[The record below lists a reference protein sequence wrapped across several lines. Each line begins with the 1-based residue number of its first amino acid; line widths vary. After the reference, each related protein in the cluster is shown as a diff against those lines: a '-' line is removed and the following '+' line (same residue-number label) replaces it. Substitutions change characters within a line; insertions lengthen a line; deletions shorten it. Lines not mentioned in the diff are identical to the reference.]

1 MNGNHVLQDDLP
13 ILKDAILS
21 YPKYP
26 AIAHLNL
33 NGLKNKINPK
43 IRLTL
48 GFLYKIFLILL
59 RFKRNKTRQK
69 FPNSTISYSWVRN
82 KS

>member
-1 MNGNHVLQDDLP
+1 MNENHVLQGDLP

-26 AIAHLNL
+26 VTAHLNL
-33 NGLKNKINPK
+33 NGLKNKINLK

-48 GFLYKIFLILL
+48 GFLYKIFL
-59 RFKRNKTRQK
+59 
-69 FPNSTISYSWVRN
+69 
-82 KS
+82 